1 MAVPFSVIA
10 KKLKMEGPKLRR
22 ELKKLDIEGLDSKAD
37 FFQKEIAQEIIQNL
51 LLKNKSKIKE
61 GASTSLSTK
70 PAPEKDKDSLVLPTT
85 ISVKDLAG
93 KLQVP
98 VTDLLKK
105 LLQEGI
111 SANLNQSLD
120 YDTASV
126 IASDLGKETIKADEE
141 ADQII
146 DNAEGGEMPIL
157 SEVEARPPV
166 VVVMGHVDHGKTSL
180 LDYIRKTKV
189 MSGESGGIT
198 QHIGAYQAEVKSDNQ
213 MRKITFIDT
222 PGHEAFSRLRSLG
235 AKVTD
240 LAILVVA
247 ADDSVKPQTRE
258 AIDHAKLAGVP
269 IIVAINKI
277 DKPGADIEKVKKD
290 LTEIGLMPEEW
301 GGTTPMVP
309 ISAKTGENIDELLE
323 VVLLTADLSD
333 IKARGTGLGEGI
345 IVEANVVAGQGPVAT
360 VINKKGKFEKGDYV
374 VAGGAWGRIKNLK
387 NHLGEEKKEI
397 LPSEPAQVLGFKKL
411 PVPGEKVLS
420 VNSEKTAK
428 DLVEKWD
435 RENREKSFAK
445 SLFSTVQNQKV
456 LPIVVKADAQGSLE
470 SLNISLEK
478 LSGPKLKI
486 KIIHSGVGNI
496 SESDVY
502 LALSSSALMIG
513 FKVKADL
520 AASRLAEQRKIK
532 IFTYD
537 VIYDLLGE
545 VEKIAK
551 GLSEPKIVEK
561 ELGRGTILKIF
572 KDGETKIVG
581 IKLAGGAFKV
591 GCKIKIMRE
600 KKIGEAEVIS
610 LKIYAK
616 EVDKVVKKGEEFG
629 AGLKTK
635 TTLKEKDILVAY
647 KVEEEI
653 L

>member
-22 ELKKLDIEGLDSKAD
+22 ELKKLDIESLDSKAD
-37 FFQKEIAQEIIQNL
+37 FFQKEMAQKIIQNL
-51 LLKNKSKIKE
+51 LPKEKTIKPVESEEDEDKNLK
-61 GASTSLSTK
+61 
-70 PAPEKDKDSLVLPTT
+70 EKTDKKDQIELPVT
-85 ISVKDLAG
+85 IAVKDLAG
-93 KLQVP
+93 KLQLP

-126 IASDLGKETIKADEE
+126 IASDLGKETIQADEE
-141 ADQII
+141 AGQIV
-146 DNAEGGEMPIL
+146 DNDEEGEL
-157 SEVEARPPV
+157 RPPV

-258 AIDHAKLAGVP
+258 AIDHAKLSGVP

-290 LTEIGLMPEEW
+290 LAEIGLMPEEW
-301 GGTTPMVP
+301 GGTTPMAP
-309 ISAKTGENIDELLE
+309 ISSKTGEGIDELLE

-333 IKARGTGLGEGI
+333 IKARETGLGEGI
-345 IVEANVVAGQGPVAT
+345 IVEANVVAGQGPVST

-374 VAGGAWGRIKNLK
+374 VAGGAWGRIKGLK
-387 NHLGEEKKEI
+387 NHLGEDKKEI
-397 LPSEPAQVLGFKKL
+397 LPSEPAVILGFKKL
-411 PVPGEKVLS
+411 PIPGQKVQAVENEK
-420 VNSEKTAK
+420 EAK
-428 DLVEKWD
+428 NLAEKWD
-435 RENREKSFAK
+435 REEREKNFAQ
-445 SLFSTVQNQKV
+445 SLFSTMKNQKV

-470 SLNISLEK
+470 SLNASLEK
-478 LSGPKLKI
+478 LSSSELKI

-496 SESDVY
+496 SESDIY
-502 LALSSSALMIG
+502 LALSASALVVG
-513 FKVKADL
+513 FKVKPDL
-520 AASRLAEQRKIK
+520 AAKKLAEQRKIK

-561 ELGRGTILKIF
+561 ELGRGTVLKIF
-572 KDGETKIVG
+572 KDGENKIIG
-581 IKLAGGAFKV
+581 IKLVDGVFKV
-591 GCKIKIMRE
+591 GDKIKIKRE
-600 KKIGEAEVIS
+600 KVIGKGEITS
-610 LKIYAK
+610 LKVYAK
-616 EVDKVVKKGEEFG
+616 AVEKVDKKGEEFG
-629 AGLKTK
+629 AGFTSK
-635 TTLKEKDILVAY
+635 TTLKEKDILIAY
-647 KVEEEI
+647 KIEEE
-653 L
+653 LL